1 MLSKAKSKEQ
11 SEAES
16 FEKYLTDKGFGKN
29 TILDYTLFIEKKF
42 KPYLNASANKDLSSF
57 SSIESI
63 ERKEPIEL
71 IEPIVEPID
80 HETLMGYIR
89 YRKGQG
95 TGPKTINMELKKI
108 SYYLDFKALPNVA
121 EPIRV
126 KGVQRRIPHD
136 LFTQKQLDH
145 IYQNF
150 PESKSPWTHKKTLRI
165 YHLILGLRIY
175 QGLQEQELAKLEIHH
190 LQLDKGKIYVPS
202 TKRANKRILDLKPF
216 QILPLHEYL
225 LTDRKSLNDKIEGN
239 YLFHK
244 KRLIRGMSRIKA
256 MIKRYEPR
264 LTNMAQIRASTIT
277 NWLKHYNLRE
287 VQYMAGHKYVSSTER
302 YRMDTLEDLQQ
313 ELEKYHPLK

>member
-1 MLSKAKSKEQ
+1 MNQ
-11 SEAES
+11 SFKKHLIEE
-16 FEKYLTDKGFGKN
+16 GFGTGTAN
-29 TILDYTLFIEKKF
+29 DYNNFIEKKF
-42 KPYLNASANKDLSSF
+42 KVWLEFLF
-57 SSIESI
+57 LSIENI
-63 ERKEPIEL
+63 G
-71 IEPIVEPID
+71 
-80 HETLMGYIR
+80 HEQLLQYIR

-95 TGPKTINMELKKI
+95 IQAKTINLELKKI
-108 SYYLDFKALPNVA
+108 SYYLEFKGLPNIA
-121 EPIRV
+121 EAIRI

-136 LFTQKQLDH
+136 LLTEKQLND
-145 IYQNF
+145 IYNKF
-150 PESKSPWTHKKTLRI
+150 PESKNYWTHRNTLKT

-175 QGLQEQELAKLEIHH
+175 QGLQEQELAKLETGH

-225 LTDRKSLNDKIEGN
+225 LTERKSLNEEIEGN

-244 KRLIRGMSRIKA
+244 KRLVRGMSRIKT
-256 MIKRYEPR
+256 MINRYGPR
-264 LTNMAQIRASTIT
+264 LKSMAQIRSSVIT

-302 YRMDTLEDLQQ
+302 YRTDNLEDLQK

>member
-1 MLSKAKSKEQ
+1 MQ
-11 SEAES
+11 
-16 FEKYLTDKGFGKN
+16 
-29 TILDYTLFIEKKF
+29 
-42 KPYLNASANKDLSSF
+42 
-57 SSIESI
+57 
-63 ERKEPIEL
+63 
-71 IEPIVEPID
+71 
-80 HETLMGYIR
+80 YIR

-95 TGPKTINMELKKI
+95 IGAKTINMELKKI
-108 SYYLDFKALPNVA
+108 SHYLDFKGLPNTA

-126 KGVQRRIPHD
+126 KGVQRRMPHD

-150 PESKSPWTHKKTLRI
+150 PESQSRWTHKRTLKI
-165 YHLILGLRIY
+165 YHLVLGLRIY

-202 TKRANKRILDLKPF
+202 SKRTNKRILDLKPF

-225 LTDRKSLNDKIEGN
+225 LTERKSLNDKIDGD
-239 YLFHK
+239 YLFHQ

-256 MIKRYEPR
+256 MINRPRLKCGTSYEPR

-302 YRMDTLEDLQQ
+302 YRTDNLEDLHK